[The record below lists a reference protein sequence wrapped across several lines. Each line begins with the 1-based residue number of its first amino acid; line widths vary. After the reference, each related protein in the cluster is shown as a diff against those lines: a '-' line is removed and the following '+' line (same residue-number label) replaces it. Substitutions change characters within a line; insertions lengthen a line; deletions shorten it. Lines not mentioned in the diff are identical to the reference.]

1 MNLLTMVKVGYVLV
15 FVTLLLMMWASVVRM
30 HELPVQYPPCFFNP
44 LCTCSKA
51 IPDLGIVTCYD
62 VPMPRIPQPINS
74 SKVFMLQLENNGL
87 MFLQQQFLMN
97 TGLYNLRIKH
107 NPLADIPD
115 EAFLG
120 LERSLWELELP
131 YNRLERVPSR
141 SFRHLQKLQL
151 LDLTGNKISKIA
163 ADNWR
168 GLENSLQK
176 LRLGR
181 NAIDRL
187 PADAFAGLTYLD
199 MLDLRDNNLK
209 EIDPSVFRDGMAH
222 LVHLYLNGNQLTH
235 IPYAQLSALKQ
246 MKVLDLSFNRI
257 SRMLN
262 TQQEPEIRGLQMSL
276 DTLRLDYNQLE
287 MLMPGDFQHFYKV
300 NRTYLDGNPLSMIE
314 EGTFRDSK
322 IRELYFSDCDLMDV
336 SSANFVGL
344 ESSLELLDL
353 SGNNITTLPSP
364 IFQEYDFLRTLIF
377 RENKIQTIQPA
388 EVFNGFQYSLYNLD
402 LSGKENSVV
411 SLQDLRQMR
420 NMRLLSLSRMPQSTL
435 SPEDFMEY
443 GMDVKELR
451 IMKSNLNTIKSHA
464 FMHVRG
470 IKYIDF
476 SENAISSIEN
486 EAFSEVGHSL
496 LTLRMSHGLSSSFSE
511 LPNAPFKFLTSLQHL
526 DFSNNKIKSMP
537 DTSFHFMKRIKRI
550 ELQDNEI
557 DNIRKGTFQGDIHS
571 SLEDVNFAYNMIKTI
586 QTHTFVDLP
595 RLTTINLED
604 NAIERIERRG
614 FMNMKLLKYIN
625 LRGNKIKDI
634 TDEAFQNLPDLKFL
648 DLAYN
653 DLTEFD
659 FASFDQVGTLST
671 FKVNASHNEIPKL
684 WINSTTFT
692 PPTTIGGSIQSN
704 IKVIDFSYNNIS
716 DIMKYYF
723 KPVEYSLTHLYLSH
737 NQLMNVTQGIFG
749 NMPHL
754 QWLDLSHNELTE
766 IDFDS
771 FRNTKN
777 IQVLSLAWNNILEI
791 PSEALKPLKKL
802 RIVDLSHNRLKALP
816 DNIFADANIESLDLS
831 HNQFMRLPIK
841 SMSLSSTSSLSML
854 DMSWN
859 TLSGIHT
866 TDAIFRLR
874 SLTWLDLSYNR
885 LVRLDDGV
893 FSDMHHL
900 SHLDLSHNKQLLL
913 ESRGRT
919 FHGLED
925 SLLYLDLSN
934 ISLLSVPDLPLRR
947 LQTLYLA
954 HNELASIPPEM
965 ASNLTSLHYLD
976 LSANDLTVVP
986 LITHTL
992 PELKTFSLADNPITA
1007 VTNTS
1012 FLGIADSLEELD
1024 IRRLALSTFESGA
1037 LCKATKLRKLHITA
1051 YNGVKNFNFPN
1062 ILEYN
1067 HGLRHLVIDVQN
1079 DTDLEKEMKGR
1090 FPYKLFNITLTG
1102 QALKNINTE
1111 ILHGIRSPH
1120 LHFGMFNTSVSTVPK
1135 KMFDNAEW
1143 VRNVTIHVH
1152 HSDVRTLHNPSNGYK
1167 PGVPGKRF
1175 LLRLTVRGNYFTC
1188 DCDIGWMETW
1198 QRKHRQYQEDR
1209 CSTFS
1214 EFKNF
1219 ERNEEDDVF
1228 DCWNNEWDDDLRES
1242 FCLNKNNV
1250 SVLEALKTDLE
1261 CGWGAASYV
1270 RAPRLVALLLSVVL
1284 AAAIY

>member
-1 MNLLTMVKVGYVLV
+1 LSTMVKVGYILV
-15 FVTLLLMMWASVVRM
+15 FVTLLLMMWASMVRM

-51 IPDLGIVTCYD
+51 IPDLGIVTCYN

-87 MFLQQQFLMN
+87 MFLQPQFLMN

-199 MLDLRDNNLK
+199 MLDLRENNLK

-235 IPYAQLSALKQ
+235 IPYAQLSSLKR
-246 MKVLDLSFNRI
+246 MKILDLSYNRI

-262 TQQEPEIRGLQMSL
+262 TLQEPEIRGLQMSL
-276 DTLRLDYNQLE
+276 DTLRLDYNHIE
-287 MLMPGDFQHFYKV
+287 ILMPGDFQHFYKV
-300 NRTYLDGNPLSMIE
+300 NKTYLDGNPLTMIE

-322 IRELYFSDCDLMDV
+322 IRELYFADCDLMDV
-336 SSANFVGL
+336 SSVNFVGL

-353 SGNNITTLPSP
+353 SGNNITNLPSP
-364 IFQEYDFLRTLIF
+364 IFQEYDFLRTLSF
-377 RENKIQTIQPA
+377 RENKIQNLSPA

-402 LSGKENSVV
+402 LSGNENSLI

-420 NMRLLSLSRMPQSTL
+420 NTRFLSISRMPQQTL
-435 SPEDFMEY
+435 MAENFMEY
-443 GMDVKELR
+443 GMDIKELR
-451 IMKSNLNTIKSHA
+451 IVQSNVNTIKNHA

-470 IKYIDF
+470 IKYLDF
-476 SENAISSIEN
+476 SENSITTIED

-496 LTLRMSHGLSSSFSE
+496 LTLRMSHGLSSSFTE
-511 LPNAPFKFLTSLQHL
+511 IPNKAFKFLTNLQHL

-537 DTSFHFMKRIKRI
+537 DTTFHFMKRIKRI

-557 DNIRKGTFQGDIHS
+557 DFITKGTFQGDIHS
-571 SLEDVNFAYNMIKTI
+571 TLEEVNFAYNKIKGI
-586 QTHTFVDLP
+586 YTHTFADLP
-595 RLTTINLED
+595 RLTAINLED
-604 NAIERIERRG
+604 NAIDQIGRRS
-614 FMNMKLLKYIN
+614 FMNLKLLKYIN
-625 LRGNKIKDI
+625 LRGNKLKDI
-634 TDEAFQNLPDLKFL
+634 TDEAFQNLPDLEFL

-653 DLTEFD
+653 DLGEFD
-659 FASFDQVGTLST
+659 FASFDQVGTLSS

-684 WINSTTFT
+684 FINTTTFT
-692 PPTTIGGSIQSN
+692 PPTTIGGALQSN
-704 IKVIDFSYNNIS
+704 IKVLDLSYNNIS

-737 NQLMNVTQGIFG
+737 NQLTNVTQGIFG

-754 QWLDLSHNELTE
+754 QWLDLCHNELME

-777 IQVLSLAWNNILEI
+777 LQVLLLSWNNIMDI
-791 PSEALKPLKKL
+791 PAEALRPLRKL
-802 RIVDLSHNRLKALP
+802 RIVDLSHNKLRSLP
-816 DNIFADANIESLDLS
+816 ENMFFDASIESLDIS

-841 SMSLSSTSSLSML
+841 AMSISSASSLSIL

-893 FSDMHHL
+893 FSDMPYMT
-900 SHLDLSHNKQLLL
+900 HLDLSHNKQLLL
-913 ESRGRT
+913 ETRGRT

-934 ISLLSVPDLPLRR
+934 ISLLSVRRYLPLRR

-954 HNELASIPPEM
+954 NNELASIPPEM

-992 PELKTFSLADNPITA
+992 PELKTFNLANNPITA

-1037 LCKATKLRKLHITA
+1037 LCKATKLRKLYITA

-1067 HGLRHLVIDVQN
+1067 HGLRHLVIDVV
-1079 DTDLEKEMKGR
+1079 
-1090 FPYKLFNITLTG
+1090 YIFNRE
-1102 QALKNINTE
+1102 NIEGVGNVDSE
-1111 ILHGIRSPH
+1111 YIDGIRNPH
-1120 LHFGMFNTSVSTVPK
+1120 LHFGMYNTSVSSVPK
-1135 KMFDNAEW
+1135 KVFENAEH
-1143 VRNVTIHVH
+1143 VRNVTVHLH
-1152 HSDVRTLHNPSNGYK
+1152 HSDVRTLHNPSNGFR

-1175 LLRLTVRGNYFTC
+1175 LLRLTVRGSYFTC

-1209 CSTFS
+1209 CTSYN

-1219 ERNEEDDVF
+1219 DRDEEDDEF
-1228 DCWNNEWDDDLRES
+1228 DCWNNDWDDDLRES

-1250 SVLEALKTDLE
+1250 SVLEALKSDLE
-1261 CGWGAASYV
+1261 CGWSAGTYV
-1270 RAPRLVALLLSVVL
+1270 HGLHHIVL
-1284 AAAIY
+1284 ILFAILTATIY